1 VRRNP
6 RRDEAFRR
14 FLDWAA
20 FMGLQMP
27 ADGGDVAGYLLELL
41 ADGASLP
48 MIKRAA
54 KAIQGAYVER
64 RCYLDPRPIEA
75 ALAIAATQLSPNRVL
90 N

>member
-1 VRRNP
+1 VRNP
-6 RRDEAFRR
+6 RQNEAFRR
-14 FLDWAA
+14 FLDWTI
-20 FMGLQMP
+20 FMGLPVPP
-27 ADGGDVAGYLLELL
+27 AAEDVAGYLLELL

-48 MIKRAA
+48 MIKRAG